1 MYKRILVAVDGS
13 HTAEIALHQAI
24 ELASLFK
31 AKLRIVHAIDF
42 VNLTLVGGFI
52 NPPELEAAMSNNGR
66 EVLRKAAAIAG
77 NAGIEVETGLIEI
90 HTLGRRLPEA
100 IAADSDEWSADLIVI
115 CSHGRHGVSRLFMGS
130 VAEGIMRA
138 TTKPVLLIRGK

>member
-1 MYKRILVAVDGS
+1 
-13 HTAEIALHQAI
+13 
-24 ELASLFK
+24 
-31 AKLRIVHAIDF
+31 
-42 VNLTLVGGFI
+42 
-52 NPPELEAAMSNNGR
+52 MSNNGR